1 MNSRNVVA
9 GAALAALLCLPA
21 IAQARELKGWSVHPD
36 DYPVNLGMQ
45 RFADA
50 VGPITASRHTARV
63 YANSQ
68 LAPQGAVLEKIASGE
83 IDFAEIG
90 VLGYGDK
97 VPALRVLGMPYMFH
111 DSAQMFAL
119 LDDKLGDLL
128 AAELDKAGVIL
139 LGWYDGGTRNF
150 YHRSKPLRTLSDFSG
165 VKLRV
170 GSTKTHIEMV
180 EAMGAKPM
188 PIAFK
193 DVYKAIE
200 EGKVDG
206 AENNLPSY
214 ESTGHY
220 KLAPHYT
227 FTQHLVSPE
236 MLIMSRK
243 TWGELSPGEQAQLL
257 QAGRRSALYMREEWN
272 RRLREI
278 QARLEKQGVK
288 FHFGSDYGPF
298 VRRMSSIYAPLWAA
312 KDPASVQALSMIL
325 NSMAVGKPPSGSAAS
340 TQMKEG
346 S

>member
-1 MNSRNVVA
+1 MKHLMP
-9 GAALAALLCLPA
+9 AALAALLLAAPVA
-21 IAQARELKGWSVHPD
+21 ARELKGWSVHPD

-50 VGPITASRHTARV
+50 VGPATQGRHTARV

-90 VLGYGDK
+90 VVGYGDK
-97 VPALRVLGMPYMFH
+97 VPALRVLGMPYLFH

-119 LDDKLGDLL
+119 LDGKLGDLL
-128 AAELDKAGVIL
+128 AAELQKAGVVL

-150 YHRSKPLRTLSDFSG
+150 YHRNKPLRSLSDFAG

-170 GSTKTHIEMV
+170 GSTRTHIEMV
-180 EAMGAKPM
+180 DAMGAQAVPL
-188 PIAFK
+188 PFK
-193 DVYKAIE
+193 EVYKAIE
-200 EGKVDG
+200 NGKVEG

-236 MLIMSRK
+236 MLIMSRQ
-243 TWGELSPGEQAQLL
+243 TWGQLSAAEQAQLL
-257 QAGRRSALYMREEWN
+257 QAGRRSALFMREDWN
-272 RRLREI
+272 RRLKEI

-288 FHFGSDYGPF
+288 FHAGSDYGPF
-298 VRRMSSIYAPLWAA
+298 VRRMKPIYEPLWAA
-312 KDPASVQALSMIL
+312 KDPVSVQALNMIL
-325 NSMAVGKPPSGSAAS
+325 NAMAGR
-340 TQMKEG
+340 
-346 S
+346 

>member
-1 MNSRNVVA
+1 MIERLVLSTALGVALLA
-9 GAALAALLCLPA
+9 GAQACA
-21 IAQARELKGWSVHPD
+21 ARELKGWSVHPD

-50 VGPITASRHTARV
+50 VGPATKGRHTARV

-90 VLGYGDK
+90 VVGYGEK

-119 LDDKLGDLL
+119 LDGRLGDIL
-128 AAELDKAGVIL
+128 AAELEKAGVVL

-150 YHRSKPLRTLSDFSG
+150 YHRHKPLQNLSSFAS

-170 GSTKTHIEMV
+170 GNTKMHIEMV
-180 EAMGAKPM
+180 DALGATAVPL
-188 PIAFK
+188 PFK
-193 DVYKAIE
+193 EVYAALE
-200 EGKVDG
+200 QGRVDG

-236 MLIMSRK
+236 MLIMSKK
-243 TWGELSPGEQAQLL
+243 TWDELSPAEQVQLRA
-257 QAGRRSALYMREEWN
+257 AGRGSASFMREEWN
-272 RRLREI
+272 RRLKEI

-288 FHFGSDYGPF
+288 FHFATDYGPF
-298 VRRMSSIYAPLWAA
+298 VRRMKPIYEPLWAA
-312 KDPASVQALSMIL
+312 KDPASVQALAMIL
-325 NSMAVGKPPSGSAAS
+325 NAMAGR
-340 TQMKEG
+340 
-346 S
+346 